1 MSLRSPHYFLH
12 GNLVWRSP
20 DDTWAGY
27 RLEGQSYPGL
37 SLNRKVELKERIEAF
52 AYAIETDFQ
61 LIRSAR
67 EWSADRYAER
77 ALTTLDPRQGHP
89 EAFRAYLEEHRRRLA
104 SRRVVWPE
112 LFAFV
117 RLGPPAHAAGAQRL
131 AELCRELGSGLGIRD
146 GRAISKKRLAE
157 LRRAEERAFDR
168 VFDQLPCER
177 ARSGEIAAL
186 VRSAYTRGVGEPH
199 VDPHWRAQAIWVDT
213 EEGGAFEPYEH
224 DLMRLHESRVQ
235 IAPRALRVDSE
246 AGTSHQALLVCGAL
260 PDAAVFP
267 SSDVE
272 LLFAP
277 LECGFPVDAVYTAE
291 WIPNRAAQ
299 KLAQKRMVDADQQAK
314 EEAFGEHGP
323 TVATTDRSYAA
334 RELQARLGASDR
346 PPFLRSAITLAL
358 GAASAEELEER
369 VDRLR
374 SEFGRVELHRP
385 LGEQHR
391 LFLGAM
397 PAQPFPVRDYL
408 AHLLPEQLG
417 AMVPTAISHAGSE
430 IGPYL
435 GYALTGSRAPVQLD
449 LAEASRTDRPPTILL
464 TGSLGSG
471 KTIALE
477 TLLYQ
482 AYLQGS
488 SPIVDI
494 DPKGDHRLERL
505 PGVADRL
512 EAIELGPGERY
523 RGLLDPMR
531 VGTAETRQDLAY
543 GFLVGILPDPVPAE
557 WRTKIRGAIAAA
569 EAAGGGTTGEVLAE
583 LRAIDPVGADCAEAL
598 EVHLEAGLAKLG
610 FGRPGQALPQVG
622 GTQVVSLRIR
632 NLVTVKPD
640 VRRSELHEDERVS
653 QAVLRLVAAYALR
666 LCAADTHT
674 HSVLALDE
682 AWALLLD
689 AQGQALLD
697 RLSRMGRSM
706 NITPLLASQI
716 VGDAQ
721 TLEPLVGTYLAFG
734 VETESEAERSLE
746 LLRLDPDDEALRQR
760 LISFRAGR
768 CYLRDVAGRAL
779 PMRVDPGE
787 ELLAAL
793 GTTPTSHGT
802 APAPPALPDDEPEEL
817 AADAAA
823 A

>member
-1 MSLRSPHYFLH
+1 VSLRPPHYFLH

-20 DDTWAGY
+20 DDVWAGY

-77 ALTTLDPRQGHP
+77 ALTTLDPRRGHP
-89 EAFRAYLEEHRRRLA
+89 QAFRAYLEEHRRRLE
-104 SRRVVWPE
+104 SRRVVRPE

-117 RLGPPAHAAGAQRL
+117 RLGRPAHAAGAPRV
-131 AELCRELGSGLGIRD
+131 AELWRELQGALGMRD
-146 GRAISKKRLAE
+146 ARAISQKRLAE

-168 VFDQLPCER
+168 VFDHLPCER
-177 ARSGEIAAL
+177 ARSGEVAAL

-213 EEGGAFEPYEH
+213 EDGGAFEPYEH

-235 IAPRALRVDSE
+235 IEPRALRVDSD
-246 AGTSHQALLVCGAL
+246 AGTAHQALLVCGAL
-260 PDAAVFP
+260 PDEAAFP
-267 SSDVE
+267 GTDVE

-323 TVATTDRSYAA
+323 TVGTTDRSYAA

-358 GAASAEELEER
+358 GAGDSDELEER

-391 LFLGAM
+391 LFVGAM
-397 PAQPFPVRDYL
+397 PAQPFAVRDYL

-435 GYALTGSRAPVQLD
+435 GYGLTGSRAPVQLD

-488 SPIVDI
+488 APIVDI

-505 PGVADRL
+505 PGIADRL
-512 EAIELGPGERY
+512 EAIELGPDERY

-531 VGTAETRQDLAY
+531 VGTAETRQELAY

-557 WRTKIRGAIAAA
+557 WRTKIRRAIAAA
-569 EAAGGGTTGEVLAE
+569 DTAGGGTTGQVLDE

-610 FGRPGQALPQVG
+610 FGRPGQALPEVG
-622 GTQVVSLRIR
+622 GAQVVSLRIR

-640 VRRSELHEDERVS
+640 VRRSELQEDERVS

-666 LCAADTHT
+666 LCAADTHA

-716 VGDAQ
+716 VGDAEA
-721 TLEPLVGTYLAFG
+721 LEPLVGTYLAFG

-768 CYLRDVAGRAL
+768 CYLRDVAGRAI

-793 GTTPTSHGT
+793 GTTPTPHGT

-817 AADAAA
+817 AADAAVA
-823 A
+823 

>member
-20 DDTWAGY
+20 EDVWAGY

-61 LIRSAR
+61 LIRSVR

-77 ALTTLDPRQGHP
+77 ALTTLDARRGHLD
-89 EAFRAYLEEHRRRLA
+89 AFRAYLDEHRRRLA
-104 SRRVVWPE
+104 SRRVVRPE

-117 RLGPPAHAAGAQRL
+117 RLGPPAHAAGAHRL
-131 AELCRELGSGLGIRD
+131 AELWRELGAGLGMRD
-146 GRAISKKRLAE
+146 ARAVSKKRLAE

-168 VFDQLPCER
+168 VLDQLPCER

-186 VRSAYTRGVGEPH
+186 VRSAYTRGVGAPH

-235 IAPRALRVDSE
+235 IEPRALRVDSE

-260 PDAAVFP
+260 PDEAAFP
-267 SSDVE
+267 GSDVE

-277 LECGFPVDAVYTAE
+277 LECGFPVDAIYAAE
-291 WIPNRAAQ
+291 WIPNRAAL

-323 TVATTDRSYAA
+323 TVGTTDRSYAA
-334 RELQARLGASDR
+334 RELQARLGGSDR
-346 PPFLRSAITLAL
+346 PPFLRSAITLAV
-358 GAASAEELEER
+358 GAASADELEER

-374 SEFGRVELHRP
+374 SEFGRMELHRP

-435 GYALTGSRAPVQLD
+435 GYGLSGSRAPVQLD

-471 KTIALE
+471 KTVALE

-505 PGVADRL
+505 PRVADRL
-512 EAIELGPGERY
+512 EAVELGPDERY

-543 GFLVGILPDPVPAE
+543 GFLVGILPDPVPAQ
-557 WRTKIRGAIAAA
+557 WRTKIRRAIAAA
-569 EAAGGGTTGEVLAE
+569 EAAGGGTTGQVLDE

-610 FGRPGQALPQVG
+610 FGRPGQALPEVG
-622 GTQVVSLRIR
+622 GAQVVSLRIR

-640 VRRSELHEDERVS
+640 VRRSELQEDERVS

-716 VGDAQ
+716 VGDAE

-768 CYLRDVAGRAL
+768 CYLRDVAGRAI

-793 GTTPTSHGT
+793 GTTPTPHGT
-802 APAPPALPDDEPEEL
+802 APAPPALRNNQPEEL